1 MIDYTEPKQC
11 PYNSKTIS
19 GVFPKDNNIECRGFL
34 ESYVATDNRDKA
46 HLICKLSHKIR

>member
-1 MIDYTEPKQC
+1 MQNPNNA
-11 PYNSKTIS
+11 PNSKTIS

-34 ESYVATDNRDKA
+34 ESYVARDKA